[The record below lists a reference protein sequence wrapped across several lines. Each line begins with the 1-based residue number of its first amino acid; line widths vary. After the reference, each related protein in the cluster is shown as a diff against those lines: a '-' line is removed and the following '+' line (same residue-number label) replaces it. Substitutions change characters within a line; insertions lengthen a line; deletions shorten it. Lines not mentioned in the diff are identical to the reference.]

1 MVPSV
6 EPVFTTEVDR
16 GRQSRLSLAD
26 DVRREHDSSP
36 KARDQ
41 STCKERPKDGHL
53 KRRGSGRGSR
63 AFIPWC
69 DRR

>member
-6 EPVFTTEVDR
+6 EPVFNTEVDK

-26 DVRREHDSSP
+26 DVRKEHEVRS
-36 KARDQ
+36 KARDG

-53 KRRGSGRGSR
+53 KRRGSGNSR

-69 DRR
+69 DRRR